1 MGIPNPLN
9 AMQILWINLLMDGM
23 PAQSLGVEPVD
34 QDVLKKKPRNVR
46 EPMISKTLII
56 NVLLS
61 AAIIIL
67 GTLYVFQR
75 EMEDGSGGKTKR
87 DTTMTFTCFVL
98 FDMWN
103 ALSCR
108 SQTKSVFEI
117 GLFSNKMFLFAVAF
131 SLIGQLLVIYFPPL
145 QMIFQ
150 TEALTIMDIAFLLVL
165 TSSVFIVAELKK
177 YFERAMNKRA
187 TRKHSDL
194 DFV

>member
-1 MGIPNPLN
+1 
-9 AMQILWINLLMDGM
+9 
-23 PAQSLGVEPVD
+23 
-34 QDVLKKKPRNVR
+34 
-46 EPMISKTLII
+46 MISKSLII

-108 SQTKSVFEI
+108 SQTKSVFQVSQSTLE
-117 GLFSNKMFLFAVAF
+117 FLKIELQIWF
-131 SLIGQLLVIYFPPL
+131 SLCNRLDSSLIKCSCLPSASHWLDSCWWFTFHHCRWSFRPRPSRAWTSFSYWHWLHPSSSSRNWRNISNVPWID
-145 QMIFQ
+145 
-150 TEALTIMDIAFLLVL
+150 ALSKSIT
-165 TSSVFIVAELKK
+165 T
-177 YFERAMNKRA
+177 
-187 TRKHSDL
+187 
-194 DFV
+194 

>member
-9 AMQILWINLLMDGM
+9 AMQILAINLIMDGP

-34 QDVLKKKPRNVR
+34 QEVLKKKPRSVK
-46 EPMISKTLII
+46 EPMISKALII

-61 AAIIIL
+61 AGIIIL

-103 ALSCR
+103 ALSSR
-108 SQTKSVFEI
+108 SQTKSVFQVK
-117 GLFSNKMFLFAVAF
+117 LHPNYYKS
-131 SLIGQLLVIYFPPL
+131 
-145 QMIFQ
+145 
-150 TEALTIMDIAFLLVL
+150 
-165 TSSVFIVAELKK
+165 
-177 YFERAMNKRA
+177 
-187 TRKHSDL
+187 
-194 DFV
+194 